1 LKREG
6 DNIRLDCDQW
16 WDDMPRSEGQDASE
30 GPQPIVL
37 RHAGY
42 TVAHLKSYR
51 YEPGAPG
58 VVEANRETPV
68 KYLKGIK
75 GCSCK

>member
-1 LKREG
+1 
-6 DNIRLDCDQW
+6 
-16 WDDMPRSEGQDASE
+16 MPRSEGQDASE

-68 KYLKGIK
+68 KYLKGIYGYSSK
-75 GCSCK
+75 KVAQPTAQLKCLYTSIAA